1 MFVQVFTTCASDN
14 ERSWLWFSDRIG
26 GTHYFSNH
34 NSEVEAPEPERSVR
48 SSLSGVRRWMQVP
61 GFVPNLSRNRTE
73 LRLFQE
79 LLIENACRQ
88 RQTALAAG
96 VWSASPRRPVEDGP
110 RSSTPLV
117 LGGVRDSPF
126 AGASERGTPAHATA
140 TAAAPSVLPL
150 ACAWEQAGAP
160 AGSSG
165 LGSDVPVRLEAHLL
179 VKSGQISPWNT
190 LANRL

>member
-61 GFVPNLSRNRTE
+61 VAFPTSPGTGLNCAVRRAADRKCLSTTSNCT
-73 LRLFQE
+73 
-79 LLIENACRQ
+79 
-88 RQTALAAG
+88 G
-96 VWSASPRRPVEDGP
+96 SG
-110 RSSTPLV
+110 
-117 LGGVRDSPF
+117 GGVSI
-126 AGASERGTPAHATA
+126 SV
-140 TAAAPSVLPL
+140 APSGGWTSQLHTPRPGRGSRL
-150 ACAWEQAGAP
+150 SLRRCFRERHPCSRHRHRCGALCPSSGLCLGAGRRT

-179 VKSGQISPWNT
+179 VKNGQISPWNT